1 MTDQVKLTHV
11 FAIAYNAWGRGEDP
25 QEALNNWK
33 KNVGSIRQEIKVNMR
48 YCDEKAY
55 VDEMG
60 GLSYNRMEK
69 LPDVVI
75 TEQLADQIWHGQCVL
90 TELCY
95 PVTDKIYELE
105 G

>member
-11 FAIAYNAWGRGEDP
+11 FAIADNAWGRGEDP

-33 KNVGSIRQEIKVNMR
+33 KNVGSIRRDIKVNMR

-60 GLSYNRMEK
+60 GLSYNRCEK

-75 TEQLADQIWHGQCVL
+75 TEKLADQIWHGQCVL
-90 TELCY
+90 TELCE
-95 PVTDKIYELE
+95 PVTDKIYDLE